1 MFLFLILCLLHLY
14 HSSPLKYLQELP
26 EKWNNVK
33 KQTLLVKQQVA
44 PLQAMEVACLRRR
57 CASFD
62 VEQHVFREKFRSSG
76 PFRCSK

>member
-1 MFLFLILCLLHLY
+1 M
-14 HSSPLKYLQELP
+14 
-26 EKWNNVK
+26 K

-76 PFRCSK
+76 PFRCSE